1 MAEPGPEGMITDRRL
16 LAGRYRLEQLV
27 GHGGMARVYRA
38 TDLVLDRPV
47 AVKIMAAQL
56 TRDPVFVKRFRREA
70 QAAAGLNHPGI
81 VAVFDTGADGDVH
94 YIVMEQVEGRTL
106 GGILREGPIP
116 LDRAL
121 GIAEDVCSALDVAHA
136 NGLVHRDVKP
146 GNIMVTPSGSVKV
159 MDFGIARA
167 VSADTLTH
175 TAAMLGTATY
185 LSPEQA
191 SGAPVDS
198 RSDVYSLGVVLYE
211 MLARRP
217 PFSAESPVAL
227 AFKHVRE
234 APAPP
239 SSLNAALGPD
249 VDAVVLRALAKDPDL
264 RYASAEEFGRAIH
277 ELRTGSGGASAPT
290 EPVWIEPTAALPG
303 PAATAPLPVAHS
315 APAQATHPSPRRRR
329 WPFVIAASIVLVALA
344 VSVGF
349 LAGGWGRPTT
359 DTSASPTTP
368 GPQPTT
374 PAAPA
379 SLSVDQAAAALD
391 QLVRDGEDQG
401 AISHHAANEIEHG
414 ASDAL
419 KRYEQGRLDDA
430 VQTLSDLRGTIADLA
445 DEGDITSS
453 DLADQLDQAVTDL
466 ASAME
471 ATPPSSGDEGD

>member
-1 MAEPGPEGMITDRRL
+1 MMTDRRL

-27 GHGGMARVYRA
+27 GRGGMARVHRA

-47 AVKIMAAQL
+47 AVKIMAEQL

-81 VAVFDTGADGDVH
+81 VAVFDTGADGDLH
-94 YIVMEQVEGRTL
+94 YIVMELVEGTTL
-106 GGILREGPIP
+106 GGILREGPVP
-116 LDRAL
+116 FDRAL
-121 GIAEDVCSALDVAHA
+121 EIAEDVCSALGVAHA

-175 TAAMLGTATY
+175 TAALLGTATY

-211 MLARRP
+211 LLAGHP

-227 AFKHVRE
+227 ALKHVRE
-234 APAPP
+234 SPAPP
-239 SSLNAALGPD
+239 SSLNAALGPE
-249 VDAVVLRALAKDPDL
+249 VDAVVLRAMAKDPAH
-264 RYASAEEFGRAIH
+264 RFASAEDFGRAIH
-277 ELRTGSGGASAPT
+277 GLRAESGGRPVEASAPT
-290 EPVWIEPTAALPG
+290 EPVWIDPTATLPG
-303 PAATAPLPVAHS
+303 PLATAPLPVRH
-315 APAQATHPSPRRRR
+315 PAGMAAVTQGPRRRWR
-329 WPFVIAASIVLVALA
+329 PFVIAAWIVVVALA
-344 VSVGF
+344 VTIGI
-349 LAGGWGRPTT
+349 LAGISNRSSTGPSP
-359 DTSASPTTP
+359 SATTP
-368 GPQPTT
+368 GSQPTT

-379 SLSVDQAAAALD
+379 VLSVNQAAAALQ
-391 QLVRDGEDQG
+391 QLVQDGEDQG
-401 AISHHAANEIEHG
+401 NLSHHAADEIQHR

-419 KRYEQGRLDDA
+419 KRYQQGRLDDA
-430 VQTLSDLRGTIADLA
+430 LQTLSDLQGTIADLA
-445 DEGDITSS
+445 DENEISSS

-471 ATPPSSGDEGD
+471 AASPSSGDEGD